1 MDVEEKKFG
10 LIFKMMKDKKDI
22 RPLLV
27 KLGVALALSFA
38 GFVYSQFKIRR
49 LNQSITPPP
58 SSSAS
63 SSSGMVGKINV
74 GGKVGELRS
83 LPATPSSG
91 DVSVAHEMEDASHQ
105 KVITTENTTTVGISP
120 KSTNSKHSGE
130 EEGYLLPEFN
140 EIVHKDFEVPRNN
153 SNGVSPRKEVD
164 SPTYKRLAERETDQ
178 ELINLRNM
186 VRVLRERERN
196 LEIQLLEYYGLKE
209 QETAVMELQNRL
221 KINTMEAKLFTL
233 KIESLQGDNQRL
245 EAQVADYSRVLA
257 ELEAARAKIKMLKRK
272 IRSDGE
278 HNKEELCSLKQ
289 KVANLQD
296 QEYRAVWNDPELQKK
311 LQRLKELEDEAP
323 ELRRAN
329 LRLQRE
335 NAELERRLEST
346 QILAESVLEVPE
358 TEELKETNQR
368 LREQNDGLAKEIERL
383 QANRCADVEELVY
396 LRWLNACLRYELR
409 NYQVT
414 PGKTVARD
422 LSKTLSPRS
431 EAKAKQLIL
440 EYANSEGLGDK
451 SIGLMDFDFEYW
463 SSSQD
468 SNLTESCDFDDSS
481 VDLSATKSHTSSKSK
496 FISKLKKLV
505 HGKHRHGQHRD
516 SSAERNSTSYTASA
530 RRESVSASS
539 YDEMVGT
546 YSSSTSSHSATN
558 VDAKTDES
566 GTKTSPLTQ
575 STMRSS
581 LDMQRLRTLSLDD
594 VRELRR
600 RNSDVGPS
608 YTSKR
613 MVLRTENSPLQENSL
628 DEEDADGIEKLELI
642 KFAEALKDSS
652 GNSTPRKRAASYS
665 SF

>member
-27 KLGVALALSFA
+27 KLGVAFALSFA

-58 SSSAS
+58 SPSASS

-74 GGKVGELRS
+74 GGKVVELRS

-91 DVSVAHEMEDASHQ
+91 DVSVAHEMEDGSHQ
-105 KVITTENTTTVGISP
+105 KVITTENTATVGISP
-120 KSTNSKHSGE
+120 KSMNSKHSGE

-257 ELEAARAKIKMLKRK
+257 ELEAARAKIKMLSGKLGPMVSI
-272 IRSDGE
+272 IR
-278 HNKEELCSLKQ
+278 
-289 KVANLQD
+289 
-296 QEYRAVWNDPELQKK
+296 RIAVWNDPELQKK
-311 LQRLKELEDEAP
+311 LQRLKSWRGKRLNSGEQIFEL
-323 ELRRAN
+323 
-329 LRLQRE
+329 QQ
-335 NAELERRLEST
+335 ST

-358 TEELKETNQR
+358 
-368 LREQNDGLAKEIERL
+368 
-383 QANRCADVEELVY
+383 
-396 LRWLNACLRYELR
+396 
-409 NYQVT
+409 VT

-431 EAKAKQLIL
+431 EAKSQ
-440 EYANSEGLGDK
+440 GLGDK

-496 FISKLKKLV
+496 FISKLKLV
-505 HGKHRHGQHRD
+505 HGKHRHGEHRD
-516 SSAERNSTSYTASA
+516 SSAERNSTSYTAS
-530 RRESVSASS
+530 

-546 YSSSTSSHSATN
+546 YSCSTSIHSTAN
-558 VDAKTDES
+558 VDAKTDSVEL
-566 GTKTSPLTQ
+566 KPHRCLE
-575 STMRSS
+575 
-581 LDMQRLRTLSLDD
+581 
-594 VRELRR
+594 ELRR

-613 MVLRTENSPLQENSL
+613 MVLRTENSPLHENSL

-642 KFAEALKDSS
+642 KFAEALKVSS